1 MKFISVSRAH
11 AKLLTSE
18 VSFKWRNVRLHI
30 ENGIYFSPD
39 INISI
44 NVNSKR
50 TGADADVDASTNF
63 WKQLFLQNYPKRNL
77 WIAASR
83 NKRQHCTRTS
93 QDPRYGN
100 DKSVHKFQLTVSARF
115 KPKGMDQAAST
126 NTNQHQQ
133 KISLPLHQRLALI
146 RMNRNITS
154 QREAFKV
161 LMHQGG
167 WFGAMLQ
174 KSQAGEKLDY
184 DADENDENIE
194 NENKYVSHANSS
206 SISGGVHLIDTVSN
220 VAILVDRTKGLRR
233 FEFDHVFC
241 DKSTQETLYHQ
252 TTMPLIAEF
261 INGYNAT
268 CLVYGQTGSGK
279 TYSMFGNQE
288 SFKDMMTMEGTSF
301 NTIKMPES
309 FGLVP
314 RAVNEIFDAL
324 EYRKS
329 HLSININAKV
339 SLSYIE
345 IYGDEI
351 SDLLKKGATC
361 GQSRVAAQRYVL
373 DGSSEVPVES
383 LYKTLHLLDEGEKQK
398 RKAATAMNARS
409 SRAHTLFIV
418 TLRQECVDTGV
429 SATSRL
435 FLADLGGS
443 EQIKRSQ
450 PTVRNGGEQVDQE
463 QEQQRVK
470 EAVNINLGLLAL
482 KQCVEGLRKKKHVP
496 YGDSKLTMMLSTG
509 LGGDSKTSVIVCGAQ
524 EESHGPETIAAMKFA
539 QTCRG
544 IYNTVNTNV
553 SMLENLL
560 KSITDRIA
568 RCEQNIRDYEKWV
581 EVDVEHFDEDGNLI
595 EVRKK
600 TVVAGADSYRH
611 ELASLIRQKSE
622 LTGESVD
629 EFLYINPAAVE
640 GFGDFHQYTSEA
652 KRISTN

>member
-1 MKFISVSRAH
+1 MSSSTSSCCSLLHSVLYNEDVLFSILNFASEETRVKFISVSRAH
-11 AKLLTSE
+11 ATLLTSE

-39 INISI
+39 INV
-44 NVNSKR
+44 NVNGNSKR
-50 TGADADVDASTNF
+50 TGADTDVDASTNF

-77 WIAASR
+77 WTAAAR
-83 NKRQHCTRTS
+83 NKRQHATRTP
-93 QDPRYGN
+93 QDPRYGH
-100 DKSVHKFQLTVSARF
+100 DKTVHKFQLTVSARF
-115 KPKGMDQAAST
+115 KPKGMDHAST

-174 KSQAGEKLDY
+174 KSQAGEENNDNKLLDY
-184 DADENDENIE
+184 DADENNENNE
-194 NENKYVSHANSS
+194 NEANYVSNTNSP

-220 VAILVDRTKGLRR
+220 AAILVDRTKGLRR
-233 FEFDHVFC
+233 FEFDRVFC
-241 DKSTQETLYHQ
+241 DKSTQESLYHQ

-288 SFKDMMTMEGTSF
+288 SFKDMMMMEGTLF
-301 NTIKMPES
+301 NKIKMPES

-329 HLSININAKV
+329 HLSLNIDAKV

-383 LYKTLHLLDEGEKQK
+383 LYKTLHLLLDL
-398 RKAATAMNARS
+398 TA
-409 SRAHTLFIV
+409 
-418 TLRQECVDTGV
+418 
-429 SATSRL
+429 
-435 FLADLGGS
+435 
-443 EQIKRSQ
+443 
-450 PTVRNGGEQVDQE
+450 
-463 QEQQRVK
+463 
-470 EAVNINLGLLAL
+470 
-482 KQCVEGLRKKKHVP
+482 
-496 YGDSKLTMMLSTG
+496 
-509 LGGDSKTSVIVCGAQ
+509 
-524 EESHGPETIAAMKFA
+524 
-539 QTCRG
+539 
-544 IYNTVNTNV
+544 
-553 SMLENLL
+553 
-560 KSITDRIA
+560 
-568 RCEQNIRDYEKWV
+568 
-581 EVDVEHFDEDGNLI
+581 I
-595 EVRKK
+595 EV
-600 TVVAGADSYRH
+600 V
-611 ELASLIRQKSE
+611 
-622 LTGESVD
+622 
-629 EFLYINPAAVE
+629 
-640 GFGDFHQYTSEA
+640 
-652 KRISTN
+652 